1 MAVLKILGIYSMDQ
15 LKRTDW
21 EKVGRYR
28 AKKGKEY
35 IEKYGPD
42 IFIFCPIK

>member
-1 MAVLKILGIYSMDQ
+1 MAVLSILGLYSMDK

-35 IEKYGPD
+35 IGKYGRG
-42 IFIFCPIK
+42 IFIFVP